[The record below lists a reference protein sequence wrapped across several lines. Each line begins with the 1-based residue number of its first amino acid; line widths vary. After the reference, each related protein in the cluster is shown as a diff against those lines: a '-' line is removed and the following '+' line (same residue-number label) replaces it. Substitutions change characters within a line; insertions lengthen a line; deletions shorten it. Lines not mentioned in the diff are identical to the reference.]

1 MEQFFLNFAQIDLFG
16 IWSTLFWPGR
26 QLGRAKKNPCDLKYD
41 FVETFFLQIFGLW
54 YSASAHSASP
64 WPDQLSIKH
73 YSCLNLPSI
82 TEILQ
87 TLSSPQA
94 QIFKINLLAQK
105 TWKDLLRRVST
116 FWGFWQYW
124 SRTNKPTNIQSFS
137 RRWSCIQDKYTQ
149 KQNVFKQNS
158 LEFVD
163 KTTLHSLPGQ
173 PTQWLLLTFSFNL
186 CPRLCQSDRHSWRE
200 RVLEAFKECVDLY
213 QQACKP

>member
-94 QIFKINLLAQK
+94 QIFKINLLARK
-105 TWKDLLRRVST
+105 ISKDLPRRVST
-116 FWGFWQYW
+116 FIGAFG
-124 SRTNKPTNIQSFS
+124 SIGHAPTNQPTLQSLS
-137 RRWSCIQDKYTQ
+137 RRWSCIQDKSTLKQ
-149 KQNVFKQNS
+149 KHRKNC
-158 LEFVD
+158 ECCPC
-163 KTTLHSLPGQ
+163 HSLFKG
-173 PTQWLLLTFSFNL
+173 
-186 CPRLCQSDRHSWRE
+186 HS
-200 RVLEAFKECVDLY
+200 ECWNCCSQLSEM
-213 QQACKP
+213 